1 MLRDACYAAVD
12 AFTDLSGSDTSR
24 RELYTSLTA
33 SILALILSIAI
44 VALVGK
50 WLWNNI
56 VIDLFTIAKPARSVW
71 QIIGLMIFLGLI
83 R

>member
-12 AFTDLSGSDTSR
+12 AFTDLSGSESSR
-24 RELYTSLTA
+24 RELYTSLAA
-33 SILALILSIAI
+33 SVLALILSIAI
-44 VALVGK
+44 VALIGK

-56 VIDLFTIAKPARSVW
+56 IIDLFTFAKPVRSVW

>member
-12 AFTDLSGSDTSR
+12 AFTDLSGSASGR

-33 SILALILSIAI
+33 SILALILSVAI
-44 VALVGK
+44 VALIGK

-56 VIDLFTIAKPARSVW
+56 IIDLFSIAKPARSVW

>member
-1 MLRDACYAAVD
+1 MLRDACYAVVD

-24 RELYTSLTA
+24 RELYTSLAA
-33 SILALILSIAI
+33 SVLALILSIAI
-44 VALVGK
+44 VALIGK

-56 VIDLFTIAKPARSVW
+56 VIDLFSFAKPARSVW

>member
-12 AFTDLSGSDTSR
+12 AFTDLSGSNTSR

-33 SILALILSIAI
+33 SILALILSVAI
-44 VALVGK
+44 VSLVGK

-56 VIDLFTIAKPARSVW
+56 VIDLFSFAKPARSVW